1 MKRTVKKQF
10 WLSRDEAQELQKKA
24 KRYQELYDRAD
35 LSDEERA
42 ERADLKRELKNAESV
57 LAKIE
62 EKKVS

>member
-1 MKRTVKKQF
+1 MQRRSLMNSEESQA
-10 WLSRDEAQELQKKA
+10 LSG
-24 KRYQELYDRAD
+24 LYDRTD

-42 ERADLKRELKNAESV
+42 ERADLKRKLKNAESV

>member
-24 KRYQELYDRAD
+24 KRYQELYDRTD

>member
-1 MKRTVKKQF
+1 MQSAF
-10 WLSRDEAQELQKKA
+10 SDELQKKA
-24 KRYQELYDRAD
+24 KRYQELYDRTD

-42 ERADLKRELKNAESV
+42 ERADLKRKLKNAESV